1 MEVASNF
8 KFFEAWVKPKRIHV
22 FQVGERVR
30 YEREDWFVLRIWYP
44 MGWQINFRYDICK
57 DGEVKNLVDES
68 SLRQSNEWDSEAI

>member
-1 MEVASNF
+1 MQVANGF
-8 KFFEAWVKPKRIHV
+8 ELFEAWVSPKRTFV

-30 YEREDWFVLRIWYP
+30 YEREDWFVLRVWSP
-44 MGWQINFRYDICK
+44 MGQNQFRYDICK